1 MGVSGCLIRC
11 DIVSHHNSKENDMK
25 QRELWENQKIV
36 KDPQQIK
43 AYLAQCLRILKG
55 EELCVK

>member
-1 MGVSGCLIRC
+1 MGVSGYLIRC
-11 DIVSHHNSKENDMK
+11 DIVSHHNSKESSMK
-25 QRELWENQKIV
+25 QRELWENQAIV
-36 KDPQQIK
+36 KDRETIQ